1 KLERRLE
8 SQLKQYIKY
17 KLLIIAE
24 IRYLPIDPEDAK
36 LFFQLIDMRYEKR
49 STILTT
55 KVNFKS

>member
-1 KLERRLE
+1 MKRAKLERRLE

-36 LFFQLIDMRYEKR
+36 LFFNSLICGM
-49 STILTT
+49 
-55 KVNFKS
+55 KSVVPS